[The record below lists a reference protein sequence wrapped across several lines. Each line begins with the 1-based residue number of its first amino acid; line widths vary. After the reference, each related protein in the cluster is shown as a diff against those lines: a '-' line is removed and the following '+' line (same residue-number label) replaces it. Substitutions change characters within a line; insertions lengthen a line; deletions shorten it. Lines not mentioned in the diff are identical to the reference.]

1 MEEDEDFIDEELDS
15 GEANEGDAEEEP
27 ESDRPLELASE
38 EPVLTETEGL
48 EDSDDELMLSAATLK
63 EALILLDVDK
73 DVDVADTELLEEVS
87 FLAVMRCAPT

>member
-27 ESDRPLELASE
+27 ESDGLLELASE

-63 EALILLDVDK
+63 EVLILLDVDK
-73 DVDVADTELLEEVS
+73 DVEVADTELLEEVS